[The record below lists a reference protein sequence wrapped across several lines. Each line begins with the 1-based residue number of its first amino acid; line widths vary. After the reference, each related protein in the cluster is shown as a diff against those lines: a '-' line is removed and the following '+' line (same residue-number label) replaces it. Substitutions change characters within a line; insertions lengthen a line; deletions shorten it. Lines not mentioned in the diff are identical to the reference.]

1 MSEATSSSIT
11 SSAVHVRGKRVGKSV
26 KARSICKQPLMP
38 VITQDTDQETCSDKS
53 CGEQELTDWTDVE
66 KAAFLHALSS

>member
-1 MSEATSSSIT
+1 
-11 SSAVHVRGKRVGKSV
+11 
-26 KARSICKQPLMP
+26 MP